1 MDRQIYDLTGRI
13 EHAKQETRLREQNIK
28 EQYEERLR
36 MKDEEIAYYKDFK
49 ARQSTK
55 MIGESLEQHC
65 ETEFNKLRATGFQNA
80 YFERTTMPEP
90 AARAIIFIK
99 KRIRTESNLFPSCLK

>member
-1 MDRQIYDLTGRI
+1 MQSRKPGSG
-13 EHAKQETRLREQNIK
+13 KQNIK

-55 MIGESLEQHC
+55 MIGESI
-65 ETEFNKLRATGFQNA
+65 RAA
-80 YFERTTMPEP
+80 
-90 AARAIIFIK
+90 
-99 KRIRTESNLFPSCLK
+99 L

>member
-1 MDRQIYDLTGRI
+1 MYKRQDIALAVSKAAAQKEKQINEMDRQIYDLTGRI

-55 MIGESLEQHC
+55 MIGESLEPVSYTHLDVYKRQRPGSLC
-65 ETEFNKLRATGFQNA
+65 E
-80 YFERTTMPEP
+80 
-90 AARAIIFIK
+90 
-99 KRIRTESNLFPSCLK
+99 S